1 MRPSL
6 DMLALLGEGVG
17 VGLQVGAWGPTTLLL
32 GCASK
37 SKLNLLLDQVPSVV
51 FLRREQHEQLPSFC
65 NAAVSIRLYSE
76 TSATLSSI

>member
-6 DMLALLGEGVG
+6 DILALLGGEGGRG
-17 VGLQVGAWGPTTLLL
+17 VFGAWGPTTLLL

-37 SKLNLLLDQVPSVV
+37 SKLNLLLNQVPSVV
-51 FLRREQHEQLPSFC
+51 FLRHEQHEQLPSFC